1 MMLRYMTAIYNGS
14 LREAVFPERWNK
26 ARVIPIANPGK
37 EGSDEVNKFRPISLV
52 DSGGKLLETF
62 LINRVNY
69 HAYFRGHINENHFGF
84 RPQKSRV
91 DTAMGIKAFVQESL
105 DAGEVI
111 PLISLDVQGAFD
123 AAWWPGALRE
133 LRESRCPKN
142 LYRLTTSYFNQRTA
156 VLSTNSLRRE
166 KAISRG
172 FPRVSCCGPGFWNLQ
187 FNSLLQIKFMARIKV
202 VAYADDLLIA
212 RRGDLIRA
220 MENYANVEL
229 SKMNQWSR
237 RNKITFNDKK
247 PKAILV
253 TKRKRREDK
262 DVTIYLHFK

>member
-1 MMLRYMTAIYNGS
+1 
-14 LREAVFPERWNK
+14 
-26 ARVIPIANPGK
+26 
-37 EGSDEVNKFRPISLV
+37 
-52 DSGGKLLETF
+52 
-62 LINRVNY
+62 
-69 HAYFRGHINENHFGF
+69 
-84 RPQKSRV
+84 
-91 DTAMGIKAFVQESL
+91 
-105 DAGEVI
+105 
-111 PLISLDVQGAFD
+111 
-123 AAWWPGALRE
+123 
-133 LRESRCPKN
+133 
-142 LYRLTTSYFNQRTA
+142 
-156 VLSTNSLRRE
+156 
-166 KAISRG
+166 
-172 FPRVSCCGPGFWNLQ
+172 
-187 FNSLLQIKFMARIKV
+187 MARIKV